1 MSGLTSEQLD
11 ALNLSVHTL
20 VTANAGSGKTFIL
33 TKRFIETIRQTKIKY
48 NQIVAIT
55 FTEKAAA
62 ELLLRISKE
71 LDEILDTFKATI
83 DQNEIRRLQ
92 EFREYI
98 LSAKISTI
106 HSFCFDILK
115 EFPIEAGIDPS
126 TEIIDEL
133 KKKDLINK
141 SVEDTLIQNLNDE
154 KVKNIL
160 RIFGKD
166 IIIKFISNL
175 IEKRYFTDQ
184 LIQKIY
190 EPSATTNSSSDQQ
203 FEIYFKTITKNAQEY
218 FEATYSVKFKQ
229 ALKLIPQIKNEITS
243 KKDIDDLIEKIDSL
257 ETQIG
262 NFLADLNYKKIDSI
276 FESITQT
283 LLTKDLKIRKKIFND
298 VNESSAISQLQKIIY
313 ELRHLVKNVNWE
325 KTFEKEKYLL
335 TLTLIDLYKKAKDR
349 FHYFKTLE
357 GVLDFDDLLILT
369 DYLLNNETVKQ
380 LLKNRFLFI
389 LVDEF
394 QDTDSIQFNIIKK
407 IAGDFQSENI
417 VFVVGDEK
425 QSIYGFRNAQLQVF
439 QNFKSYLKELEQK
452 SRQSNLVTLST
463 SYRSSPSIAAFVNHI
478 FYGLWGS
485 RKNDFSKINYHQDV
499 EYSPLKIGREKY
511 SDEAVT
517 LIINDENENQS
528 EKIGNYILNL
538 VNSEMEIF
546 DRKKETFRKV
556 EFGDFA
562 LLFRTRA
569 EMKDFESAFIKQ
581 QIPFVVSGGR
591 GYFQSEELQDWI
603 NYINFLSN
611 PRNDD
616 SLLAILRSPFFAFDD
631 NLLLK
636 IALQDGNSFFEKLKN
651 YSQGENSE
659 AFVHGVYQILENH
672 LRIASRYTIPEL
684 LQTILD
690 ITNYYGKINYH
701 PKKTQIIANIK
712 KLINIAHTFEASGL
726 EDLKSFSKY
735 LREAHERE
743 EVSEAV
749 ISEIKGSVQFMTIHQ
764 SKGLEF
770 PIVILPNFEKELKR
784 SSIKYGDISI
794 NDYFGFCFKLK
805 DAVGENIHT
814 LSSFFGNQINE
825 GIDFNEQLRLLY
837 VALTRAT
844 EKLVIS
850 FYHFSDSKKNNQN
863 SYKQILLDQL
873 PFIGFDKNNSI
884 KINSKLTFITKE
896 NELLKEFEKD
906 YDLSIEL
913 LKDLPSE
920 VKNFM
925 PSSDNLISKSNQV
938 NLFFYTINDRVKEEI
953 FTATQLNVY
962 AQCPAKYFLKFI
974 IGYNPFKQT
983 FSENLY
989 QDEIGGADFGLVFHQ
1004 FMEKLQRADIKEA
1017 EEVTSQILE
1026 NYPQSIRTKFTNEL
1040 LEKFNDLLLDQTFV
1054 KITSHPDSLRE
1065 FEIRIK
1071 LNNHILLGVIDR
1083 INISENEVTIID
1095 YKTDSFP
1102 QEKFEEKIR
1111 NYLTQMEFYILL
1123 VSEFFKLKENI
1134 NLTLYFI
1141 NLRKAYTHSYN
1152 EEEINSIKKKFRNFL
1167 AQIEQN
1173 SIEKNFDH
1181 CGVCE
1186 YSINSK
1192 CII

>member
-1 MSGLTSEQLD
+1 MSGLTSEQLE
-11 ALNLSVHTL
+11 ALNLSAHTL

-33 TKRFIETIRQTKIKY
+33 TKRFLETIRQTKIKY

-62 ELLLRISKE
+62 ELLLKISKE
-71 LDEILDTFKATI
+71 LDEILDTSKAKL
-83 DQNEIRRLQ
+83 DYDEIRRLQ

-133 KKKDLINK
+133 KKKDLIKK
-141 SVEDTLIQNLNDE
+141 SVEETLIQNLNDE
-154 KVKNIL
+154 KVKDIL
-160 RIFGKD
+160 RIFGKE
-166 IIIKFISNL
+166 ITIEFISNL
-175 IEKRYFTDQ
+175 IEKRYFTDH

-190 EPSATTNSSSDQQ
+190 EPSTTSNSSLDQQ
-203 FEIYFKTITKNAQEY
+203 FEIYLNTITQNARDY

-229 ALKLIPQIKNEITS
+229 ALQLLPQIKNEINS
-243 KKDIDDLIEKIDSL
+243 KKDIDDLIEKINSL
-257 ETQIG
+257 EKHISS
-262 NFLADLNYKKIDSI
+262 FLAELNFKKIETI
-276 FESITQT
+276 FESIIQT
-283 LLTKDLKIRKKIFND
+283 LLTKELKIRKSYFKGVND
-298 VNESSAISQLQKIIY
+298 SSAISQFQKIIY

-325 KTFEKEKYLL
+325 TNFEKEKYLL

-349 FHYFKTLE
+349 FQYFKTLE

-369 DYLLNNETVKQ
+369 DYLLNNDTIKQ
-380 LLKNRFLFI
+380 QLKNRFLFI

-439 QNFKSYLKELEQK
+439 QNFKSYLRELEQK
-452 SRQSNLVTLST
+452 SKKSNLVTLST

-478 FYGLWGS
+478 FS
-485 RKNDFSKINYHQDV
+485 RVWKNRKDDSRKINYHQEV

-511 SDEAVT
+511 SDESVT
-517 LIINDENENQS
+517 FIISDEDENQS
-528 EKIGNYILNL
+528 EKIGSYILNL
-538 VNSEMEIF
+538 VESETEIY
-546 DRKKETFRKV
+546 DRKKETLRKV
-556 EFGDFA
+556 EYGDFA

-569 EMKDFESAFIKQ
+569 EMKDYESAFIKQ

-616 SLLAILRSPFFAFDD
+616 SLLAILRSPFFALDD
-631 NLLLK
+631 NLVLK
-636 IALQDGNSFFEKLKN
+636 IALQDGNSFFEKFKN
-651 YSQGENSE
+651 YSRGENSE
-659 AFVHGVYQILENH
+659 EFVKGAYQILENH

-690 ITNYYGKINYH
+690 TTNYFGKINYH

-712 KLINIAHTFEASGL
+712 KLINIAHTFETSGL
-726 EDLKSFSKY
+726 EDLKSFSQY

-770 PIVILPNFEKELKR
+770 PIVILPNFEKELKS
-784 SSIKYGDISI
+784 SSIKYGQISI

-805 DAVGENIHT
+805 DTDGENFHT
-814 LSSFFGNQINE
+814 LSSFFGNQMNE

-850 FYHFSDSKKNNQN
+850 FYHFSDSIKNNQS
-863 SYKQILLDQL
+863 SYKQILLNQL
-873 PFIGFDKNNSI
+873 PIVGFDKNNSI
-884 KINSKLTFITKE
+884 KINSKLTFIKKE
-896 NELLKEFEKD
+896 NDVLKEFEND
-906 YDLSIEL
+906 YELRIEL

-920 VKNFM
+920 AKYFVPISENM
-925 PSSDNLISKSNQV
+925 ISKSDQI
-938 NLFFYTINDRVKEEI
+938 NLFFHKINDKVKEEI

-962 AQCPAKYFLKFI
+962 SQCPVKYYLKFI
-974 IGYNPFKQT
+974 IGYSPFKQT
-983 FSENLY
+983 FSENLDE
-989 QDEIGGADFGLVFHQ
+989 DEIGGADFGFVFHQ
-1004 FMEKLQRADIKEA
+1004 MMEKLHKADLKEA
-1017 EEVTSQILE
+1017 EELTNQILE
-1026 NYPQSIRTKFTNEL
+1026 NYPQSIRSKFKNEL
-1040 LEKFNDLLLDQTFV
+1040 LDKLSDLLLDQSFV
-1054 KITSHPDSLRE
+1054 KLISHPNSLRE

-1071 LNNHILLGVIDR
+1071 LNNHILLGIIDR
-1083 INISENEVTIID
+1083 INIHDNEITIID

-1102 QEKFEEKIR
+1102 QEKFEEKIK

-1123 VSEFFKLKENI
+1123 VSEFFKLKDNI
-1134 NLTLYFI
+1134 SFILYFI
-1141 NLRKAYTHSYN
+1141 NLRKAYTQSYS
-1152 EEEINSIKKKFRNFL
+1152 EEKIKSIKEKFSYIL
-1167 AQIEQN
+1167 TQIEQN
-1173 SIEKNFDH
+1173 LIDKNFDH
-1181 CGVCE
+1181 CSMCE